1 MDNPGPTSNAPP
13 PGRARDASGILAVR
27 TGFARKRKDPSR
39 RRKFPRPS
47 SRTLLFLFG
56 LVVLGGVATAIHRRM
71 LDSEFETRV
80 EQSRA
85 APFEIK
91 RIRRELV
98 EMESDEQALANALDA
113 RLKYLE
119 SARKNQF
126 YISIDKRKRRFSF
139 HFADKIL
146 RDAPVEVGLA
156 RTIASGKKSWTF
168 APLSG
173 AFSVTGKFENG
184 GWKAPEWAYRMNGA
198 MPPNRL
204 PTIEKGLG
212 RYVIHLGNDY
222 VIHSAP
228 PPESP
233 LKGAKPGSFL
243 VPEADLAAIWPRIG
257 RETRVYVF

>member
-1 MDNPGPTSNAPP
+1 MDNSGPTPDAPP

-27 TGFARKRKDPSR
+27 TGFLRKRKDPK

-47 SRTLLFLFG
+47 SRTLLVLFG
-56 LVVLGGVATAIHRRM
+56 FVVVGGIAAAVHRRV

-80 EQSRA
+80 AQSRA

-98 EMESDEQALANALDA
+98 EMEADEQSLANALDA

-126 YISIDKRKRRFSF
+126 YISIDTGRSEFSL
-139 HFADKIL
+139 HFADKVV
-146 RDAPVEVGLA
+146 RDAPVKIGPP
-156 RTIASGKKSWTF
+156 RTFTAGKKSWTF
-168 APLSG
+168 TPLSG

-184 GWKAPEWAYRMNGA
+184 GWRAPEWAYRMNGA
-198 MPPNRL
+198 SPPKRL
-204 PTIEKGLG
+204 PTIANGLG

-228 PPESP
+228 SPESP

-257 RETRVYVF
+257 KQTRVYVF